1 MPSFTVSEV
10 IERTIED
17 VWPLVA
23 DPIRSL
29 EWVHTAVEREFAAE
43 PVLQKGTITRHIDR
57 FLGRRIH
64 STWEVT
70 DLEPP
75 LYLKARTIAG
85 PFAMEYRWDLEG
97 YEESTSVR
105 LTVEG
110 EPGLGGIFGRLADA
124 IVTQMARRQ
133 IQSDL
138 TNLKE
143 LCEAGAA

>member
-10 IERTIED
+10 IKRPSHE

-23 DPIRSL
+23 DPIKAL
-29 EWVHTAVEREFAAE
+29 DWVHTAIEREFAAE
-43 PVLQKGTITRHIDR
+43 PVLQKGTVTRHVDR

-85 PFAMEYRWDLEG
+85 PFQMEYRWDLD
-97 YEESTSVR
+97 ESDSGTEVT
-105 LTVEG
+105 LTVHG
-110 EPGLGGIFGRLADA
+110 EPGLGGVFGRLADA
-124 IVTQMARRQ
+124 IATQMARRQ
-133 IQSDL
+133 IQADL

-143 LCEAGAA
+143 LCEAGAV